1 MITYRLSLLPDNLQ
15 GRVNSV
21 FRMIYYIGATL
32 GVALAGLLLEKFDTT
47 MTILIFSISLLIL
60 ALVAVFNRNL
70 RNTRL
75 SNSAATTA
83 DLPPPRSSGEQ
94 GGNLF

>member
-32 GVALAGLLLEKFDTT
+32 GVAFAGILLEKLNTR
-47 MTILIFSISLLIL
+47 MTILIFFVCLLVL

-70 RNTRL
+70 R
-75 SNSAATTA
+75 SA
-83 DLPPPRSSGEQ
+83 RFS
-94 GGNLF
+94 